1 MNAQEAILKI
11 KALFEDNVAPVEVE
25 AEVAPMVE
33 ETKVEMAEYSLMDGT
48 KVEISALEIGGSVTL
63 ADGTTAPM
71 GEHELMDGTQIT
83 LDENGIII
91 AIESKVEEVV
101 PEAET
106 EVEASKEED
115 KKMAEMAEQ
124 FEAKFAEL
132 VEAKEAALRD
142 AKVEA
147 KKTFVDLGFKER
159 QLAAT
164 EMSARAQMKSAERP
178 RGSERK
184 PTSFK
189 DIIEIAKSLTPS
201 GKVWESMTD
210 QERQNL
216 IARAQIQDSFN
227 TSGMDLSTILNPA
240 YQKAIQEAINRNLSG
255 K

>member
-71 GEHELMDGTQIT
+71 GEHELMDGTEIT

-91 AIESKVEEVV
+91 AIESKVEEVL
-101 PEAET
+101 PEVDT

-132 VEAKEAALRD
+132 VEAKEAAEQ
-142 AKVEA
+142 KVLDLENKVKEGFA
-147 KKTFVDLGFKER
+147 QVAELIMALSNVPTADPIQKPNGFSEFV
-159 QLAAT
+159 
-164 EMSARAQMKSAERP
+164 SN
-178 RGSERK
+178 
-184 PTSFK
+184 K
-189 DIIEIAKSLTPS
+189 DIKE
-201 GKVWESMTD
+201 
-210 QERQNL
+210 ER
-216 IARAQIQDSFN
+216 
-227 TSGMDLSTILNPA
+227 LSKYRQALLN
-240 YQKAIQEAINRNLSG
+240 N
-255 K
+255 